1 MLRQLQASFMHFWM
15 NFQAEKARGLRRL
28 PNAQRL
34 SFLELALLQ

>member
-1 MLRQLQASFMHFWM
+1 MHRQLQASFIHSSM

-34 SFLELALLQ
+34 SFPELALLQ